1 MILQQI
7 INGLTLGSIY
17 ALLALG
23 YSMIFGVL
31 SFINFA
37 HGDVA
42 MFGAYVTWYVAVQL
56 GMNYGVA
63 LVAGILAAVLLGIGI
78 EFIGYRPIRRAS
90 RLSAVIVSMGFAFVL
105 ETAVLILFG
114 TRSLSMPTFVENT
127 SYRIGPAV
135 VNSIQIWILGIGLVM
150 MVLLTFIINKT
161 KMGTAMR
168 AVSLDQSTSALM
180 GINVNRTISFTFAI
194 GSALGAVSGIM
205 MASYYTVVYSTM
217 GSLIGTKGFSAVVL
231 GGAGSIPGAMLGG
244 ILIGLIESFAG
255 TLFNANVKEAASF
268 VVLIFVLL
276 FKPSGIL
283 GKDVTK
289 E

>member
-42 MFGAYVTWYVAVQL
+42 MFGAYVTWYAAVRL
-56 GMNYGVA
+56 GLNYAAA
-63 LVAGILAAVLLGIGI
+63 LALGILAAVLLGIAI
-78 EFIGYRPIRRAS
+78 EYIGYRPIRQAS

-114 TRSLSMPTFVENT
+114 TRSLSMPTFVENK
-127 SYRIGPAV
+127 SYQIGSAV

-161 KMGTAMR
+161 KMGAAMR
-168 AVSLDQSTSALM
+168 AVALDQPTSALM
-180 GINVNRTISFTFAI
+180 GINVDRTISLTFAI

-205 MASYYTVVYSTM
+205 MASYYSVVYSTM

-268 VVLIFVLL
+268 VVLILVLL